1 MALNATLFCVCSFIV
16 SFLIVYVSIPS
27 IVNVARIKGL
37 FDEPGIRKCHYQ
49 KTPNLGGIAI
59 FAAIIITTALF
70 LDARTNRELLYLLA
84 SLTVVFFIGIKDD
97 ILIIAPSKKLL
108 GEIIAALILIVLGNL
123 RFTSLHG
130 FLGIY
135 NIDYT
140 SSVLLSCFV
149 MIVIINGFNLID
161 GIDGLAAGIGILVSL
176 TFGSW
181 FFLIGSINYAVMC
194 TIVSGAL
201 LAFFGFN
208 VFGSVNKIFMGDT
221 GSLIIGFIISVFVIQ
236 FNEANLTYTGPFSFQ
251 AAPAISFGFLI
262 IPLFDTL
269 RVFILRVS
277 KGQSPFR
284 PDMNHL
290 HHRVLKLGF
299 SHAEATVLISGVNIF
314 FILLMFTFQS
324 MGLIV
329 LMLLNI
335 TLATVLVLVM
345 ELLIKWQYSDVRR
358 KSNLQVTT
366 MEIKKIK
373 SA

>member
-37 FDEPGIRKCHYQ
+37 FDEPGIRKCHFQ

-59 FAAIIITTALF
+59 FAAIIITTGLF

>member
-269 RVFILRVS
+269 RVFLLRVS

-366 MEIKKIK
+366 LEIKKIK

>member
-59 FAAIIITTALF
+59 FAAIIITTGLF